1 MKIIFVTGPS
11 FSGKSIYIRNELPD
25 TKVININV
33 FNKVAEAAY
42 NNEELE
48 ELGLNAYYYCREALQ
63 NTIRAAEED
72 DTIVLECQL
81 LGKEDRS
88 FFVKAVREVTDAPIE
103 LVLMWPEE
111 EKIYKLLDGEQTLV
125 NLHLFEKSML
135 EMPHIEEGFAA
146 ISIIHPEFEDTDW
159 NTMVRK
165 SS

>member
-1 MKIIFVTGPS
+1 MKTIFVTGPS

-33 FNKVAEAAY
+33 FNKVAEVAD
-42 NNEELE
+42 NNDELE

-63 NTIRAAEED
+63 NTIRASGED

-81 LGKEDRS
+81 LGKEDRA
-88 FFVKAVREVTDAPIE
+88 FFIKAVREVTDAPIE

-111 EKIYKLLDGEQTLV
+111 EKIYKLLEL
-125 NLHLFEKSML
+125 
-135 EMPHIEEGFAA
+135 
-146 ISIIHPEFEDTDW
+146 
-159 NTMVRK
+159 